1 MVSDE
6 KAVSLMLNNGEI
18 FSHRFTPH
26 IWQKIQLLVIEE
38 PLTLAWIAKTQNFF
52 LRSLLKPINWI
63 IQIVSNFFNM
73 VFDFLLLETR
83 PTRLIHESF
92 LPSKWNLYPKLE
104 FLA

>member
-38 PLTLAWIAKTQNFF
+38 PLTLAWIAKTQKFPFF
-52 LRSLLKPINWI
+52 TEPHKLDHSDCFE
-63 IQIVSNFFNM
+63 FFQ
-73 VFDFLLLETR
+73 L
-83 PTRLIHESF
+83 S
-92 LPSKWNLYPKLE
+92 S
-104 FLA
+104 